1 VFHPRGDAV
10 GRHDDARLRAAQDRE
25 DRVPVRGV
33 DVGVRL
39 RALRRRVEL
48 RDLGSDRGQETEGEG
63 RRSQQAEDGQQG
75 KESEL
80 TDATAFRPA
89 AISPEE
95 RQNRGSLARVVPE
108 SAASDLTSHA
118 VDVLPDGGLEAKL
131 KLGRPLRVKLGV
143 DPTSPDVH
151 LGFAYVLERL
161 ADFQREGHQIVLIV
175 GDYTARI
182 GDPSGLSKERPILAD
197 EVLDANAQYF
207 AEQAFRILDRD
218 RTEVRLNGEWLGALS
233 YADTVRLARTMTV
246 ARLLERDDF
255 AKRFAGHVPISL
267 SELLY
272 PIMQAYDSVAIEAD
286 VEIGGTDQRFNL
298 LAGRDV
304 MPQYGLEP
312 QVVVT
317 FPLLVGT
324 DGELKM
330 SKSRGN
336 YIGITDPP
344 EEMFGKT
351 MSIPDGALP
360 EWWEMLVG
368 GDHPDEPMAW
378 KLELARRITARWHGA
393 EGAEVG
399 EEHFTR
405 VVRRHE
411 APADVPD
418 VRLPAGDPVHL
429 PALLVEGFG
438 VGSTSEARRLIQQ
451 GAVKVDG
458 EPASGLDLPRAGL
471 AGAVVQVGK
480 RRFGRLTG

>member
-1 VFHPRGDAV
+1 V
-10 GRHDDARLRAAQDRE
+10 
-25 DRVPVRGV
+25 
-33 DVGVRL
+33 
-39 RALRRRVEL
+39 AL
-48 RDLGSDRGQETEGEG
+48 ETIIE
-63 RRSQQAEDGQQG
+63 Q
-75 KESEL
+75 
-80 TDATAFRPA
+80 
-89 AISPEE
+89 
-95 RQNRGSLARVVPE
+95 
-108 SAASDLTSHA
+108 A
-118 VDVLPDGGLEAKL
+118 VDVLPEDGLETKL

-151 LGFAYVLERL
+151 LGFAYVLDRL
-161 ADFQREGHQIVLIV
+161 ADFQRAGHTVVLIV

-182 GDPSGLSKERPILAD
+182 GDPSGRSKERPVLAD

-218 RTEVRLNGEWLGALS
+218 KTEVRFNGEWLGKLT
-233 YADTVRLARTMTV
+233 YAETVRLARTMTV

-255 AKRFAGHVPISL
+255 AKRFAEHVPISL

-272 PIMQAYDSVAIEAD
+272 PIMQAYDSVAIVAD

-304 MPQYGLEP
+304 MPQYDHEA

-336 YIGITDPP
+336 YIGITEPP

-351 MSIPDGALP
+351 MSIPDKALP
-360 EWWEMLVG
+360 QWWDMLVTG
-368 GDHPDEPMAW
+368 PHPDDPMEW
-378 KLELARRITARWHGA
+378 KLELARRITTRWHGE
-393 EGAEVG
+393 EGARAG

-411 APADVPD
+411 APEEVPD
-418 VRLPAGDPVHL
+418 VPLPEGDPVHL
-429 PALLVEGFG
+429 PALLVERFG
-438 VGSTSEARRLIQQ
+438 IGSTSEARRLIDQR
-451 GAVKVDG
+451 GVKVN
-458 EPASGLDLPRAGL
+458 ETPVTTLDVPRDAL
-471 AGAVVQVGK
+471 AGALLQVGK
-480 RRFGRLTG
+480 RRFARLTA